1 MKLILVSALL
11 ILSTICFSDSNNVQ
25 EAQLNQEFDLPF
37 GHKAVLKPEELEI
50 VFSSVVED
58 SRCPKGE
65 QCITSGNGAIELAVR
80 KAAKSAVIIKL
91 NTEKE
96 PQEELVEGSDI
107 KLLDLK
113 PYPGKGKTGSP
124 QDYVATLLVTSKEE

>member
-1 MKLILVSALL
+1 MKLILVSVLL
-11 ILSTICFSDSNNVQ
+11 ILSTICFSDSNDVQ

-37 GHKAVLKPEELEI
+37 RHKAVVKSEELEI

-65 QCITSGNGAIELAVR
+65 QCITSGNGVIELAVR
-80 KAAKSAVIIKL
+80 KAAKSAVIVQL
-91 NTEKE
+91 NTAKE
-96 PQEELVEGSDI
+96 PQEQLVDGSDI

-113 PYPGKGKTGSP
+113 PYPGKGKNGSP
-124 QDYVATLLVTSKEE
+124 RDYVATLLVTSNED

>member
-11 ILSTICFSDSNNVQ
+11 IVSTICSSDSNNVQ
-25 EAQLNQEFDLPF
+25 EARLNQEFDLPF
-37 GHKAVLKPEELEI
+37 KHKAVVKSEELEL

-65 QCITSGNGAIELAVR
+65 QCITAGNGEIELAVS
-80 KAAKSAVIIKL
+80 KAGKNVSIQL
-91 NTEKE
+91 NTAEE
-96 PQEELVEGSDI
+96 PQEESVGSSTI

-113 PYPGKGKTGSP
+113 PYPGQGNSP
-124 QDYVATLLVTSKEE
+124 QDYVATLLVTSKDQ